1 MWHKHSS
8 LSCCLKPDP
17 YFVVQAQY
25 QASPM
30 LACKQRTTER
40 LTWWSAA
47 QHQTSPDCCG
57 AVCWPGG
64 RGSGTRVPA
73 GATSAGPSAQR
84 TSALA
89 NTEPSGEGK
98 MNLSCYISTWFCC
111 FWQWCTGQHTVAGLV
126 SLFPTFWHFWMFSSA
141 VSVVCSADR
150 MYLFRVLSRARSFR
164 QGVERMLPH
173 NRMLSS
179 SCTGSKVRL

>member
-1 MWHKHSS
+1 MVVQMPIQNNMWHKHSS

-47 QHQTSPDCCG
+47 QHQTSPDRCG

-98 MNLSCYISTWFCC
+98 RISRVISPLDF
-111 FWQWCTGQHTVAGLV
+111 
-126 SLFPTFWHFWMFSSA
+126 
-141 VSVVCSADR
+141 VVFDSD
-150 MYLFRVLSRARSFR
+150 V
-164 QGVERMLPH
+164 QGSTL
-173 NRMLSS
+173 LQD
-179 SCTGSKVRL
+179 